1 MRRVK
6 AMQAVVETKQDG
18 TVAIAL
24 DGEAARAMIASIV
37 FASRFHEGILP
48 LAGMLQADLPG
59 KEAQEAGKSPCH

>member
-1 MRRVK
+1 
-6 AMQAVVETKQDG
+6 MQAVVETKQDG

-37 FASRFHEGILP
+37 FASQFHEGILP

-59 KEAQEAGKSPCH
+59 KEAQEAGKSLCH